1 MKIIHLWRS
10 YLSFNINS
18 RCKMMIESERISIF
32 QWHYQ
37 MNQKAFYMFYIFFY
51 NTLYTIPKNSRK
63 NMFDSD

>member
-1 MKIIHLWRS
+1 
-10 YLSFNINS
+10 
-18 RCKMMIESERISIF
+18 MMIESERILIF

-63 NMFDSD
+63 DMFDSDWLVPMTNIILNLTR

>member
-1 MKIIHLWRS
+1 
-10 YLSFNINS
+10 
-18 RCKMMIESERISIF
+18 MMIESERISIF

-63 NMFDSD
+63 DMFDSDWLVPMTNIILNLTR

>member
-1 MKIIHLWRS
+1 
-10 YLSFNINS
+10 
-18 RCKMMIESERISIF
+18 MMIESERILIF

-63 NMFDSD
+63 NMFDSDWLVPMTNIILNLTR